1 MSIIRHSHYNI
12 RRHRHAHETAGSF
25 RIAVLAD
32 LHNQVYRSDTRALIK
47 AVRDEKC
54 DAVLSA
60 GDLVL
65 MAGGHFATD
74 QARELVAALAS
85 ELPVY
90 LCDGNHETKMKRFR
104 PKEYRAYEKS
114 MKNSG
119 AVCVHNDSADA
130 EFGGVKVRIT
140 GLELD
145 YRYFRNRYRM
155 SLDTDRIE
163 ALAGVSSRDRFQ
175 ILLAHHPKYFG
186 EYARWGA
193 DLVLSG
199 HLHGG
204 IVRLP
209 FLGGVVSPDPSLFP
223 HYDHGLYESGS
234 SRMIVS
240 AGLGTHT
247 INLRINNPPELVI
260 ADITLE

>member
-1 MSIIRHSHYNI
+1 MNTIRHSHYNI
-12 RRHRHAHETAGSF
+12 CRHRHASESAGAF

-32 LHNQVYRSDTRALIK
+32 LHNQVYRSDTRSLIK

-65 MAGGHFATD
+65 MTGGHFATD
-74 QARELVAALAS
+74 QARVLVSALAA
-85 ELPVY
+85 EVPVF

-104 PKEYRAYEKS
+104 PQEYQAYDES
-114 MKNSG
+114 MKNCG

-130 EFGGVKVRIT
+130 ELGGVKVRIT

-155 SLDTDRIE
+155 RLDEGSIK
-163 ALAGVSSRDRFQ
+163 ALVGESRRDRFQ

-186 EYARWGA
+186 EYANWGA

-209 FLGGVVSPDPSLFP
+209 FLGGAVSPDPSLLP
-223 HYDHGLYESGS
+223 HYDHGLYESGI

-247 INLRINNPPELVI
+247 INIRINNPAELVI
-260 ADITLE
+260 ADITLN